1 VSNFEA
7 GDDLVLLDSET
18 PARASFL
25 ICYEAILREFVR
37 TRLPEETNLMTNVTF
52 DGWFGDTSCASQH
65 LMLAAARSAELGIP
79 LVRAATTGISA
90 FVDARGV
97 ITHQSALFTQEQ
109 LIADVRPI
117 HVPTF
122 YGAVGDWLP
131 WSATLISLSLFLLC
145 FIRARRRDISDPGD
159 SE

>member
-1 VSNFEA
+1 VGNFTA
-7 GDDLVLLDSET
+7 GDQVTLLDSET

-37 TRLPEETNLMTNVTF
+37 SRLPDQTNLMVNITN
-52 DGWFGDTSCASQH
+52 DAWFGDTSCASQH

-97 ITHQSALFTQEQ
+97 IRDQADQFTRET

-117 HVPTF
+117 RVPTL
-122 YGAVGDWLP
+122 YGTVGDWFP
-131 WSATLISLSLFLLC
+131 WGATLVSLSLLLLY
-145 FIRARRRDISDPGD
+145 FIRARRRDISQPRE
-159 SE
+159 SR